1 MGADLDVIA
10 HQLILGGQRSGKSR
24 QAERMARAWLDAPG
38 SVDMAA
44 GSRCVRVLATAWPGD
59 EDMQD
64 RIQRHRR
71 DRDPRFDAI
80 DVGADLGEALRRAS
94 APEALVVIDCLTLW
108 VTQVLMPPAE
118 AHAGESGAARASW
131 PTLREGFLRALREAT
146 GPVVLVSN
154 EIGWGVVPM
163 GREVREVVDELG
175 RLHQDVAKC
184 CSQITLMVAGQPF
197 TRDVQGAPE

>member
-1 MGADLDVIA
+1 MNVIA

-24 QAERMARAWLDAPG
+24 QAERLARAWLDAPG
-38 SVDMAA
+38 SADVAV
-44 GSRCVRVLATAWPGD
+44 GPRHVRVLATAWPGD

-71 DRDPRFDAI
+71 DRDPRFEAI
-80 DVGADLGEALRRAS
+80 DVDTDLGEALRRAS
-94 APEALVVIDCLTLW
+94 APKALVVIDCLTLW
-108 VTQVLMPPAE
+108 VTQVLMPPTE
-118 AHAGESGAARASW
+118 ASEGGSGAVRASW
-131 PTLREGFLRALREAT
+131 PTLREGFLCALREAA

-175 RLHQDVAKC
+175 RLHQDVARC

-197 TRDVQGAPE
+197 TRDVQGAAE